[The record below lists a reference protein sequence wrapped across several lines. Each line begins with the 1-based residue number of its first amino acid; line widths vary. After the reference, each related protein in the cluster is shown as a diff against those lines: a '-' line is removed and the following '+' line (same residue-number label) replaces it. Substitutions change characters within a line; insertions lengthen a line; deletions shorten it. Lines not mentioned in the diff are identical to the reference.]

1 MEYSPMNRRLFGRKP
16 LLLVVLLLMFGSLQN
31 VAQADEV
38 NVYSARHELLILPL
52 LERFKA
58 ETGIT
63 VNLITA
69 KADEL
74 VKRLEAEGRSTPA
87 DVFITVDA
95 GRLQRAKEA
104 GVLRAVDNPVLNA
117 RIPQNLRD
125 RDNYWFGLSQRARVI
140 FYAKDRVDPSELSTY
155 EALADKRWQQRI
167 CIRSS
172 SNIYNQSLVASM
184 IEADGVEK
192 TEDWARG
199 LVANFARRPAGGDT
213 DQLRA
218 AAAGQ
223 CDIAIANTYYYGR
236 LANSDKAGD
245 RAVAAALGVFW
256 PNQADRGAHVN
267 VSGAGITHSDAA
279 ERLLE
284 FMVSPE
290 SQTWYAKVNL
300 EYPVVSDAQTSEL
313 LKSFGDFKSDSLNLS
328 RLGENNRAAV
338 ELMDRAGWR

>member
-1 MEYSPMNRRLFGRKP
+1 MYRSLFGRKP
-16 LLLVVLLLMFGSLQN
+16 LLLGVLLLMSGSLQN

-38 NVYSARHELLILPL
+38 NVYSARKEALILPL

-58 ETGIT
+58 ETGIG

-74 VKRLEAEGRSTPA
+74 LKRLEAEGRSTPA
-87 DVFITVDA
+87 DVFITTDA

-104 GVLRAVDNPVLNA
+104 GVLRAVDNPILNA

-125 RDNYWFGLSQRARVI
+125 RENNWFGLSQRARVI
-140 FYAKDRVDPSELSTY
+140 FYARDRVDPSELSTY
-155 EALADKRWQQRI
+155 EALADKRWRQRV

-192 TEDWARG
+192 AEAWARG

-223 CDIAIANTYYYGR
+223 CDVAIANTYYYGR
-236 LANSDKAGD
+236 LVNSDKADD
-245 RAVAAALGVFW
+245 RAVASALGVFW
-256 PNQADRGAHVN
+256 PNQADRGAHIN
-267 VSGAGITHSDAA
+267 VSGAAITLHAKHPEAA

-284 FMVSPE
+284 FLVSPE
-290 SQTWYAKVNL
+290 SQTWYAEVNI
-300 EYPVVSDAQTSEL
+300 EYPVVGDAQTSEL
-313 LKSFGDFKSDSLNLS
+313 LKSFGEFKGDSLNLS